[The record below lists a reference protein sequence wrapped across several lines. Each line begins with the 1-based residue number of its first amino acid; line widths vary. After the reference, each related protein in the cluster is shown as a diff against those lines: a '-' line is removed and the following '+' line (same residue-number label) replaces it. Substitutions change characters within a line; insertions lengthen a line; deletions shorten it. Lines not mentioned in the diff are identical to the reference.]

1 MKCTNVGNVDRT
13 IRIVVGVALIV
24 WASTGGPTW
33 AYVGIVPLITG
44 LFRYCPAYSLFGC
57 ISCQSDSQ

>member
-1 MKCTNVGNVDRT
+1 MNCTNVGNVDRT

-57 ISCQSDSQ
+57 KSCQSDSK